1 MENSAGEWIALAGLL
16 GTLLGVGVTLL
27 GVFVMRRTHT
37 LNVTKATPRIGCSV
51 DVSFRQDDPNTY
63 YPTLFLTATIYNEG
77 ELAASAL
84 HGHWKLLVGDG
95 ALYFDRPIDR
105 DFLGTCEKYLD
116 SYCIEESCD
125 WHREDIRFDVEIEF
139 DYLTLPNDEERHYS
153 AAYSYDTQSQKLKR
167 HQSSSPTSH

>member
-1 MENSAGEWIALAGLL
+1 MGNSAGEWIALAGLL
-16 GTLLGVGVTLL
+16 GTLLGVGATLL

-51 DVSFRQDDPNTY
+51 DVIFRQDDPNVY

-84 HGHWKLLVGDG
+84 HGHWKLLTGDG
-95 ALYFDRPIDR
+95 ALYFNRPIYR
-105 DFLGTCEKYLD
+105 DFLGTREKYSD
-116 SYCIEESCD
+116 TYCIEESCN
-125 WHREDIRFDVEIEF
+125 WPREDIRFDVEIEF

-153 AAYSYDTQSQKLKR
+153 ASYSYDAQSQKLR
-167 HQSSSPTSH
+167 HHLSSFPKAN